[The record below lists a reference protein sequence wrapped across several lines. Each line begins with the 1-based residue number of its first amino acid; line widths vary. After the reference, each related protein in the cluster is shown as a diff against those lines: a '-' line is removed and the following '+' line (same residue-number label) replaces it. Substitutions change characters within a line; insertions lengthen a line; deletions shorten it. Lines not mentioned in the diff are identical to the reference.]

1 MDFVRCFI
9 NVSDLLKKFYT
20 NERVTVIVDTC
31 GLYRMVTGDTNNSA
45 ELSYDIGYASDFF
58 DVWRRDYNRK
68 LYNIDNYLKWLSAR
82 HNYVEATG
90 YPNVIPTG
98 IEIYW
103 VYEGQAWNHGDV
115 FNIDDLTGR
124 KY

>member
-1 MDFVRCFI
+1 MR
-9 NVSDLLKKFYT
+9 LT
-20 NERVTVIVDTC
+20 
-31 GLYRMVTGDTNNSA
+31 
-45 ELSYDIGYASDFF
+45 FF